1 MYCNFASIA
10 ILNVW
15 GFCKYC
21 KFVCMA
27 IFRVLQ
33 FFVYGKGSLWRV
45 GRHWNYTFFWKL
57 FVNNSIY
64 GELLVDNFMIV
75 W

>member
-1 MYCNFASIA
+1 MAAFRV
-10 ILNVW
+10 LQ
-15 GFCKYC
+15 FCKYC
-21 KFVCMA
+21 NFVCMA
-27 IFRVLQ
+27 ILRVWQGEFMAGGSSLELQ
-33 FFVYGKGSLWRV
+33 V
-45 GRHWNYTFFWKL
+45 FWKL

>member
-1 MYCNFASIA
+1 
-10 ILNVW
+10 
-15 GFCKYC
+15 
-21 KFVCMA
+21 MA
-27 IFRVLQ
+27 GGSSLELQ
-33 FFVYGKGSLWRV
+33 V
-45 GRHWNYTFFWKL
+45 FWKL